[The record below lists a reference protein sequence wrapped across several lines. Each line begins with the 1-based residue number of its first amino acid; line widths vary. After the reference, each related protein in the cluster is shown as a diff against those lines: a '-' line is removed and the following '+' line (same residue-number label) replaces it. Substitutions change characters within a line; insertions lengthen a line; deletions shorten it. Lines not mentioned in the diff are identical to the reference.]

1 MIMKKI
7 YTQFS
12 SLLNYVRDN
21 EVNAENIFYL
31 SILIILVEMLSLE
44 KNWYK
49 SQS

>member
-1 MIMKKI
+1 MKKI

-31 SILIILVEMLSLE
+31 SILIIPVEMLSLE
-44 KNWYK
+44 KN
-49 SQS
+49 